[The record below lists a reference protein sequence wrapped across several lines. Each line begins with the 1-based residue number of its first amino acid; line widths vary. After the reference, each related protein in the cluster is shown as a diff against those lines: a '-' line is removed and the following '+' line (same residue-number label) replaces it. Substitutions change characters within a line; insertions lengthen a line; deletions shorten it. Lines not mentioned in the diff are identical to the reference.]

1 MRGIGRY
8 AAYTRIASRYSPPI
22 PLDDRDM
29 RRLYGVWFVK
39 EHHGNSMQV
48 ATESLLLVGIHGL
61 PPTIPS
67 DGGFLQLKA
76 PLRSGRLLFFR
87 ARMTVA
93 GEEITAQA

>member
-76 PLRSGRLLFFR
+76 PSLRAPTFFR